1 MPQRHKSKDV
11 EQARNE
17 GRQTRREDFKERNR
31 ALRNQQQIQARGGED
46 EMMRV
51 VFLGEHKEEQ
61 RRLAQEAEQVA
72 LTADHIP

>member
-1 MPQRHKSKDV
+1 M
-11 EQARNE
+11 AR
-17 GRQTRREDFKERNR
+17 
-31 ALRNQQQIQARGGED
+31 RNQQQIQARGGED